1 MILAR
6 IQSTM
11 GFLIAAVHGIEHRI
25 DILGLSTST
34 TIMLELAKT
43 TKENR
48 IDIVI
53 VFVSHRK

>member
-1 MILAR
+1 
-6 IQSTM
+6 M